1 MEIAGETLNIKSV
14 DQDLY
19 FLAAE
24 QDHIAPWRSSYT
36 GARLPSGDVR
46 FVLSNSGHIAGIV
59 NPPNPKSKHWVGAS
73 DELPANPDEWLA
85 SATMHP
91 ITWWEDWATWIEPR
105 AGKKIKPPSLGS
117 KKYPVLGDAPGTYV
131 FGT

>member
-1 MEIAGETLNIKSV
+1 MTSV

-36 GARLPSGDVR
+36 GARCPSGNVR

-59 NPPNPKSKHWVGAS
+59 NPPNPKSSTGVAATE
-73 DELPANPDEWLA
+73 ELPENPDEWLA
-85 SATMHP
+85 AATMTRP
-91 ITWWEDWATWIEPR
+91 PGGRTGRPGSA
-105 AGKKIKPPSLGS
+105 AGRPSAPGQGNGA
-117 KKYPVLGDAPGTYV
+117 PVGRRPGTYV
-131 FGT
+131 SVRTTLTSPVHTRVL